1 MNRCVFALSTAAN
14 ADNGHTPLNTRE
26 TDLIKSGKMSAEEKF
41 AAALN
46 EAEVARTERDLA
58 QEERMA
64 NIAKLRSLRLT
75 KEAADKVI
83 EDQIKA
89 EKAKKKSAIKAKR

>member
-1 MNRCVFALSTAAN
+1 
-14 ADNGHTPLNTRE
+14 
-26 TDLIKSGKMSAEEKF
+26 MSKLRKVRAEELF
-41 AAALN
+41 AATLKA
-46 EAEVARTERDLA
+46 AEEARTERDLV

-64 NIAKLRSLRLT
+64 HVAKLRSLRLA

-89 EKAKKKSAIKAKR
+89 DELKKKSTTRAKI

>member
-1 MNRCVFALSTAAN
+1 MRKARADEVFAATLKAA
-14 ADNGHTPLNTRE
+14 E
-26 TDLIKSGKMSAEEKF
+26 
-41 AAALN
+41 AA
-46 EAEVARTERDLA
+46 RSERDLV

-64 NIAKLRSLRLT
+64 HVAKLRSLRLA

-89 EKAKKKSAIKAKR
+89 DKLKKKSTTKAKN